1 MQDGRLPSESH
12 KTDMEPP
19 EQEVEDKLARRELLL
34 HQRPETQSATH
45 LDLLLSIQ
53 LNTDN

>member
-1 MQDGRLPSESH
+1 
-12 KTDMEPP
+12 MEPP